1 MTHLLHIS
9 LFHLLTSAIIGR
21 GAREE
26 ESAAG
31 TATICCKCFQIIC
44 SSFHQA
50 FQKLLNTM
58 VVVWM
63 VLGLQKWISY
73 LDLSVGNLWILV
85 INADIPFLCQLSL
98 SLTHD
103 VK

>member
-1 MTHLLHIS
+1 MLQMLPNY
-9 LFHLLTSAIIGR
+9 LF
-21 GAREE
+21 
-26 ESAAG
+26 
-31 TATICCKCFQIIC
+31 
-44 SSFHQA
+44 QA
-50 FQKLLNTM
+50 FTKHFKNSSTPV

-85 INADIPFLCQLSL
+85 INADIPFLRQLSL

>member
-1 MTHLLHIS
+1 V
-9 LFHLLTSAIIGR
+9 
-21 GAREE
+21 
-26 ESAAG
+26 
-31 TATICCKCFQIIC
+31 
-44 SSFHQA
+44 
-50 FQKLLNTM
+50 

-85 INADIPFLCQLSL
+85 INADIPFLRQLSL

>member
-1 MTHLLHIS
+1 VQQPPQQYVANAS
-9 LFHLLTSAIIGR
+9 KLFV
-21 GAREE
+21 
-26 ESAAG
+26 
-31 TATICCKCFQIIC
+31 
-44 SSFHQA
+44 QA
-50 FQKLLNTM
+50 FTKHFKKLLNAV

-103 VK
+103 EK